1 MTDVNTLLKQVGNI
15 EGRIVEL
22 QESKNKGSQKIA
34 DETRD
39 IKSRFLALKDTA
51 EKCLTEVNSIIV
63 NVCYI
68 YSNVLLFNAGKLYLH
83 RQLQQVEEF
92 NSENCFS
99 VLDKNIA
106 SLKTSLASLVL
117 RKGDENSNCQLLCR
131 SYQTIYEINLKAM
144 EICALAV
151 DKAKNKFVEASNSID
166 EELKAI
172 EAQKQE
178 LLFKLN
184 QIAGTLPS
192 PDELFLDRA
201 ELIDEYPTEIKIP
214 LAYSSVMA
222 KGVNSGN
229 NMSGK
234 VSSVLEW
241 NLSREGVLHIS
252 AGKNGF
258 NSLQFMDFITNI
270 LLRCLYVYPAASKR
284 ILLCDNLSDA
294 RVISFAGALS
304 DSVSSLFLNGK
315 KTVMTENSETDIA
328 SAISGINDLISR
340 RLVLLGRTKCENILR
355 YNAENQDNIQPLIF
369 VLLHGYPHG
378 YLPSA
383 EAITSALK
391 NGREAGVYYIVTSDS
406 SVVAS
411 EDWGSRRIPEIKTVA
426 DINCV
431 FSIAN
436 DKPTVSD
443 GKIEYLSDMRG
454 VNFNSAEFLGR
465 LKIALSEETKSIDFY
480 SIIPSEEYRSSGRR
494 ERYSKII
501 SLPIGKDGAKT
512 LTLDLDSEGDAHVI
526 ICGTTGSGKSSLIN
540 TLVLSAATLYSP
552 EELEINLISM
562 VKSEFDIYGKYK
574 LPHLKTLVT
583 KDDIVGAIDVLN
595 YLQDLM
601 QSRMNIV
608 GSDIVSYNAKVPK
621 EKRVPR
627 SLIIIDEYQKLIVDE
642 RARDKMATIAQLG
655 RSCGMCLILSS
666 QIVPVEFRSALSLF
680 RHLFEFRSSN
690 AGELIPEASG
700 RKGELEGLPG
710 LCFYGRGGGMTLA
723 RIAYPGKTQ
732 DANFIEKLN
741 KIAEKFDDYTMSLNS
756 AICETV
762 INDSSD
768 IPFISTKTQREYD
781 EDGVCKIRLGRKYL
795 SNVPLEYPLSYK
807 NSLLCIC
814 GEYLLTKTIEA
825 AIIKDVLYLSRKVDY
840 PTLYYIDLNKN
851 PNWAR
856 KKTVIKEQK
865 DNWLLNSGGRF
876 AFYGAP
882 QLEDFLGELEDI
894 IAEREARGCEEDFD
908 ISPIVV
914 MISCAEQTG
923 READDLLYLMK
934 RGKNYNVFFVLQFN
948 EFSRN
953 VNEICRE
960 INVIEDAVILPDRYF
975 EGEPYASSGL
985 ISFLEQTEAADT
997 TAKDM
1002 LRTLVT
1008 TPLNP
1013 KLNIL
1018 CNNNEVSCF
1027 IPYGYTNEFF
1037 KNLLNKE

>member
-1 MTDVNTLLKQVGNI
+1 MKDINTLLKQVEKAELRI
-15 EGRIVEL
+15 EEL
-22 QESKNKGSQKIA
+22 QESKLKLSQNIIE
-34 DETRD
+34 ETRD
-39 IKSRFLALKDTA
+39 IKAMFLELKDKA
-51 EKCLTEVNSIIV
+51 EKCLAEVHSIIV

-68 YSNVLLFNAGKLYLH
+68 YANVLSINTGKLYL
-83 RQLQQVEEF
+83 RGQLQRAEDF
-92 NSENCFS
+92 DSENCFK
-99 VLDKNIA
+99 VLDSNIEI
-106 SLKTSLASLVL
+106 LKTSLASLVL
-117 RKGDENSNCQLLCR
+117 HKGDENSNCKFLCR
-131 SYQTIYEINLKAM
+131 SHQTIYEIHLKAM
-144 EICALAV
+144 QMCTLEV
-151 DKAKNKFVEASNSID
+151 DKASRIFAETSKSI
-166 EELKAI
+166 EEQLKAI
-172 EAQKQE
+172 EVQKQDVIFE
-178 LLFKLN
+178 LN
-184 QIAGTLPS
+184 QIENTLLS
-192 PDELFLDRA
+192 PDELFLDSA
-201 ELIDEYPTEIKIP
+201 ELIDEYPTEINVP
-214 LAYSSVMA
+214 LAYSSVMT
-222 KGVNSGN
+222 KGVYKGN

-252 AGKNGF
+252 ADKQGF
-258 NSLQFMDFITNI
+258 NSIQFMDFINCI

-294 RVISFAGALS
+294 RVISFAGVLS

-315 KTVMTENSETDIA
+315 KSIMTENSETDIA
-328 SAISGINDLISR
+328 TAISGLNELISR
-340 RLVLLGRTKCENILR
+340 RLILLGRTKCDNILR
-355 YNAENQDNIQPLIF
+355 YNAENQDNVQPLIF

-383 EAITSALK
+383 ETLTSALK
-391 NGREAGVYYIVTSDS
+391 NGRKAGVYYIVTSDL
-406 SVVAS
+406 SVGVS
-411 EDWGSRRIPEIKTVA
+411 DNWGSHRIPEIKKVA

-431 FSIAN
+431 FNIGI
-436 DKPTVSD
+436 DKSTVSD
-443 GKIEYLSDMRG
+443 GKIEYLSDMMG
-454 VNFNSAEFLGR
+454 LNFNSTEFLGR
-465 LKIALSEETKSIDFY
+465 LKTALSEETKSIDFY
-480 SIIPSEEYRSSGRR
+480 SIIPSEEYRSSMRR
-494 ERYSKII
+494 ERYSKTI
-501 SLPIGKDGAKT
+501 SLPVGKDGAKT

-608 GSDIVSYNAKVPK
+608 GSDIVSYNANVPK

-732 DANFIEKLN
+732 DGSFIEKLN
-741 KIAEKFDDYTMSLNS
+741 KITEKFDDYTMSLNS
-756 AICETV
+756 AICETI
-762 INDSSD
+762 INDSGE
-768 IPFISTKTQREYD
+768 IPFISTKTQREYE
-781 EDGVCKIRLGRKYL
+781 EDGVCKIRLGRKHL

-814 GEYLLTKTIEA
+814 GEYLLTKNIEA

-876 AFYGAP
+876 AFYGAT
-882 QLEDFLGELEDI
+882 QFEDLLGELEDV

-914 MISCAEQTG
+914 MISCAEQIG

-934 RGKNYNVFFVLQFN
+934 RGKNYNVFFILQFN

-953 VNEICRE
+953 VNEVCRE
-960 INVIEDAVILPDRYF
+960 INIIEDAVLMPDRYY

-985 ISFLEQTEAADT
+985 ISFLEQTEVADN